1 MQKLSRDQAPWIK
14 TLLTLGDF
22 PTYSSRTCSSMPWL
36 SVCPQ
41 CLVSC
46 PHNASV
52 STAQEC
58 SSTWAG
64 LQPAHSYIIGSLAFV
79 LLRLRRSLVQSYLY
93 PRRGFSCVD
102 QGFFSA
108 AEIIS
113 MHVSWHVTHNGAGGL
128 GNFSYWLNPTLKRS
142 LAEVLQTTWVCPCS
156 SGPSAV
162 QGQEHLLGQ
171 MGSSWH
177 GQGAA
182 HQGPG
187 QAGFGSDSY
196 LNKMLTLFSSLC
208 E

>member
-1 MQKLSRDQAPWIK
+1 
-14 TLLTLGDF
+14 
-22 PTYSSRTCSSMPWL
+22 MPWL
-36 SVCPQ
+36 PVSPQ

-46 PHNASV
+46 PHDASV
-52 STAQEC
+52 STAQEY

-64 LQPAHSYIIGSLAFV
+64 LQPARPYIIGSLAFV
-79 LLRLRRSLVQSYLY
+79 HLRLKRGLVQSYLY
-93 PRRGFSCVD
+93 PRKGFSCVD

-108 AEIIS
+108 SEIIS
-113 MHVSWHVTHNGAGGL
+113 MHVSWHVTHNGAGDL
-128 GNFSYWLNPTLKRS
+128 GNFSYWLNPTLKRF
-142 LAEVLQTTWVCPCS
+142 LAEVLQRAWVCPCS

-162 QGQEHLLGQ
+162 QGEEHFPGQ

-187 QAGFGSDSY
+187 QAGLGSDSY
-196 LNKMLTLFSSLC
+196 LNKMLKLFSTLC